1 MTTRNMG
8 LIDLTR
14 AYATT
19 DSYPCAIGTIW
30 TDEVTWKDYLFA
42 YNSGSTSWTVR
53 VPVGVF
59 LTGTTRGLCSF
70 TAATQLLLYDGGT
83 AVTAVAGIALGTV
96 ATTEAGWIQC
106 GGFNA
111 ATETDGNMDASDAY
125 YVADNGIVTLPA
137 TEPTHIGYFGVCV
150 TADASTTVCGGWLT
164 NCFWK

>member
-1 MTTRNMG
+1 MNENYRSNDHYWMERAAAAEKQLAELTKPTPRSWPRIVACFVVGG
-8 LIDLTR
+8 L
-14 AYATT
+14 AY
-19 DSYPCAIGTIW
+19 
-30 TDEVTWKDYLFA
+30 
-42 YNSGSTSWTVR
+42 
-53 VPVGVF
+53 
-59 LTGTTRGLCSF
+59 
-70 TAATQLLLYDGGT
+70 
-83 AVTAVAGIALGTV
+83 GIAANVSREMG
-96 ATTEAGWIQC
+96 